1 MAKEKN
7 KKAAEVEE
15 TAVEPEENTAV
26 ADDELEGSED
36 NENEGVDDA
45 DLPEYMKVGRD
56 TVDSLDDDTK
66 VQYLEEL
73 TKAMFGYSADFMNQA
88 DAFGAR
94 NILIGAG
101 RARKAAV
108 MFRKCV
114 TAYRLLSIHV
124 ARLKRAEKAEAKES
138 KRTAEAEEAKA
149 AKTPKKAEEKAP
161 AAKPAAKEAPKA
173 KKPARK

>member
-15 TAVEPEENTAV
+15 QEEEVVETQEEETEEVEESEEN
-26 ADDELEGSED
+26 ED
-36 NENEGVDDA
+36 EGVDDS

-56 TVDSLDDDTK
+56 SVEELSDELK

-73 TKAMFGYSADFMNQA
+73 TKAMFGYAADFMNQA

-124 ARLKRAEKAEAKES
+124 SRLKRAEKAEERS
-138 KRTAEAEEAKA
+138 KKTADAAEAKA
-149 AKTPKKAEEKAP
+149 ATKPTKKAEEKAP
-161 AAKPAAKEAPKA
+161 EKEVKKSA
-173 KKPARK
+173 KKPAKK

>member
-1 MAKEKN
+1 MAKDKN
-7 KKAAEVEE
+7 KKAPEVEE
-15 TAVEPEENTAV
+15 TTEEEVETTEVPE
-26 ADDELEGSED
+26 DELEGSEE
-36 NENEGVDDA
+36 NEEEGVDDA
-45 DLPEYMKVGRD
+45 DLPDYMKVGRD
-56 TVDSLDDDTK
+56 SVEELSDETK
-66 VQYLEEL
+66 IQYLEEL

-124 ARLKRAEKAEAKES
+124 ARLKRAEKAEAKS
-138 KRTAEAEEAKA
+138 KKTTEVAEAKA
-149 AKTPKKAEEKAP
+149 AVPTKEKEKTPEKGAKKVAP
-161 AAKPAAKEAPKA
+161 
-173 KKPARK
+173 KKPAKK

>member
-15 TAVEPEENTAV
+15 QVEEEVETTEE
-26 ADDELEGSED
+26 ELEGSED
-36 NENEGVDDA
+36 SEDNEDEGVDDSN
-45 DLPEYMKVGRD
+45 LPEYMRVGRD
-56 TVDSLDDDTK
+56 SIEELSDETK
-66 VQYLEEL
+66 VEYLEEL
-73 TKAMFGYSADFMNQA
+73 TKAMFGYAADFMNQA

-94 NILIGAG
+94 NILIGSG

-138 KRTAEAEEAKA
+138 KKTAEAAEAKA
-149 AKTPKKAEEKAP
+149 AAKAPKKAEEKAP
-161 AAKPAAKEAPKA
+161 AKEAPKA
-173 KKPARK
+173 PAKKPAKKK

>member
-7 KKAAEVEE
+7 KKAAEAEE
-15 TAVEPEENTAV
+15 TTEEVVETTEVTE
-26 ADDELEGSED
+26 DELEGAEANED
-36 NENEGVDDA
+36 EGVDDA
-45 DLPEYMKVGRD
+45 DLPDYMKVGRD
-56 TVDSLDDDTK
+56 SVDELDEATK

-73 TKAMFGYSADFMNQA
+73 TKAMFGYAADFMNQA

-124 ARLKRAEKAEAKES
+124 ARLKRAEKAEAKELS
-138 KRTAEAEEAKA
+138 KKTAEAEKAEKAAEAKA
-149 AKTPKKAEEKAP
+149 GNKKKQENTKSP
-161 AAKPAAKEAPKA
+161 A
-173 KKPARK
+173 KKPAKK

>member
-1 MAKEKN
+1 MAKDKN
-7 KKAAEVEE
+7 TKAPEVEE
-15 TAVEPEENTAV
+15 TTEEEVETTEGTEE
-26 ADDELEGSED
+26 ELEGSEE
-36 NENEGVDDA
+36 NENEGVDDDA
-45 DLPEYMKVGRD
+45 LPEYMKVGRD
-56 TVDSLDDDTK
+56 NVEELSDETK
-66 VQYLEEL
+66 IQYLEEL

-124 ARLKRAEKAEAKES
+124 ARLKRAEKAEAKEA
-138 KRTAEAEEAKA
+138 KKTAPAEEAKA
-149 AKTPKKAEEKAP
+149 ATKPTPKKAEEKAP
-161 AAKPAAKEAPKA
+161 AKEAAKTPA
-173 KKPARK
+173 KKPAKK

>member
-1 MAKEKN
+1 
-7 KKAAEVEE
+7 
-15 TAVEPEENTAV
+15 
-26 ADDELEGSED
+26 
-36 NENEGVDDA
+36 
-45 DLPEYMKVGRD
+45 MKVGRD

-149 AKTPKKAEEKAP
+149 AKTPKKAEEKP

-173 KKPARK
+173 KKPAKK

>member
-15 TAVEPEENTAV
+15 QVEEEVETTEE
-26 ADDELEGSED
+26 ELEGSEE
-36 NENEGVDDA
+36 NEDEGVDDS

-56 TVDSLDDDTK
+56 SVEELSDELK

-73 TKAMFGYSADFMNQA
+73 TKAMFGYAADFMNQA

-124 ARLKRAEKAEAKES
+124 ARLKRAEKAEERES
-138 KRTAEAEEAKA
+138 KKTAEAAEAKA
-149 AKTPKKAEEKAP
+149 DAKTTKKAEEKAP
-161 AAKPAAKEAPKA
+161 EKEAPKKP
-173 KKPARK
+173 KKPAKK

>member
-15 TAVEPEENTAV
+15 QVEEEVETTEEEV
-26 ADDELEGSED
+26 EESED
-36 NENEGVDDA
+36 NENEGVDDS
-45 DLPEYMKVGRD
+45 DLPDYMKVGRD
-56 TVDSLDDDTK
+56 TVEELSEETK

-73 TKAMFGYSADFMNQA
+73 TKAMFGYAADFMNQA

-94 NILIGAG
+94 NILIRAG

-124 ARLKRAEKAEAKES
+124 ARLKRAEKAEAKS
-138 KRTAEAEEAKA
+138 KKTAEEAAEAKA
-149 AKTPKKAEEKAP
+149 ATEAP
-161 AAKPAAKEAPKA
+161 SKKEAPKKEAPAKEEKKA
-173 KKPARK
+173 KKPAKK

>member
-15 TAVEPEENTAV
+15 QVEEEVETTEE
-26 ADDELEGSED
+26 ELEGSEE
-36 NENEGVDDA
+36 NEDEGVDDS

-56 TVDSLDDDTK
+56 SVEELSDELK

-73 TKAMFGYSADFMNQA
+73 TKAMFGYAADFMNQA

-94 NILIGAG
+94 NMLSGAG

-124 ARLKRAEKAEAKES
+124 ARLKRAEKAEERES
-138 KRTAEAEEAKA
+138 KKTAEAAEAKA
-149 AKTPKKAEEKAP
+149 DAKTTKKAEEKAP
-161 AAKPAAKEAPKA
+161 EKEAPKKP
-173 KKPARK
+173 KKPAKK

>member
-15 TAVEPEENTAV
+15 QVEEEVETTEE
-26 ADDELEGSED
+26 ELEGSED
-36 NENEGVDDA
+36 SEDNEDEGVDDSN
-45 DLPEYMKVGRD
+45 LPEYMRVGRD
-56 TVDSLDDDTK
+56 SIEELSDETK
-66 VQYLEEL
+66 VQYLEDL
-73 TKAMFGYSADFMNQA
+73 TKAMFGYAADFMNQA

-94 NILIGAG
+94 NILIGSG

-124 ARLKRAEKAEAKES
+124 ARLKRAEKAEAKS
-138 KRTAEAEEAKA
+138 KKTTEVAEAKA
-149 AKTPKKAEEKAP
+149 VAPKKEKVVEKVVEKVAKKAP
-161 AAKPAAKEAPKA
+161 
-173 KKPARK
+173 KKPAKK

>member
-15 TAVEPEENTAV
+15 QVEEEVETTEE
-26 ADDELEGSED
+26 ELEGSEE
-36 NENEGVDDA
+36 NEDEGVDDT

-56 TVDSLDDDTK
+56 SVEELSDELK

-73 TKAMFGYSADFMNQA
+73 TKAMFGYAADFMNQA

-94 NILIGAG
+94 NILIGSG

-138 KRTAEAEEAKA
+138 KKTAEAAEAKA
-149 AKTPKKAEEKAP
+149 AVPTKEKEKAPKKAEEKAP
-161 AAKPAAKEAPKA
+161 AKA
-173 KKPARK
+173 KKPAKKK

>member
-7 KKAAEVEE
+7 KKAAEAEE
-15 TAVEPEENTAV
+15 TTEEVVETTEVPE
-26 ADDELEGSED
+26 DELEGAEANED
-36 NENEGVDDA
+36 EGVDDA
-45 DLPEYMKVGRD
+45 DLPDYMKVGRD
-56 TVDSLDDDTK
+56 SVDELDEATK

-73 TKAMFGYSADFMNQA
+73 TKAMFGYAADFMNQA

-124 ARLKRAEKAEAKES
+124 ARLKRAEKAEAKEA
-138 KRTAEAEEAKA
+138 KKTAEQAEEAKA
-149 AKTPKKAEEKAP
+149 ATKKPEKKAEPKA
-161 AAKPAAKEAPKA
+161 EAPKPA
-173 KKPARK
+173 KKPAKK

>member
-26 ADDELEGSED
+26 AEDDLEGAED

-56 TVDSLDDDTK
+56 TVDDLDDATK

-161 AAKPAAKEAPKA
+161 AAKPAAKKPA
-173 KKPARK
+173 KK